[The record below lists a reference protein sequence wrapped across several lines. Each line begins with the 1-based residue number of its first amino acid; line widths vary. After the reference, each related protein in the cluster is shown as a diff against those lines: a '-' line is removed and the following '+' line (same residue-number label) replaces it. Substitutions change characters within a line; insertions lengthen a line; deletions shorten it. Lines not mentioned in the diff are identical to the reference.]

1 MYFVKSHGIGNDF
14 VILEDAGDF
23 EISSLAKLLCDRH
36 FGVGSDGLLIYEDSS
51 LVDFRMR
58 MFNPDGSEAEMCGNG
73 IRCITLYAYKR
84 NPKRN
89 FKVETKAGII
99 DCEITSTE
107 PFRVRVN
114 MGHPRDIRHHSVS
127 IDDKIFNL
135 TLVSMGNPHAVN
147 FVESVDSVP
156 LKDWG
161 PKIENHPDFP
171 NRTNVEFVQ
180 VLDRGHINVRVWERG
195 AGETLACGSGAC
207 AVTVASIVNN
217 YTDRYVEITLP
228 GGKLNIEW
236 DGERGIF
243 MEGPAEEVFTGELD
257 RNYIESR
264 LTEVKDD

>member
-14 VILEDAGDF
+14 VILEDTDNF
-23 EISSLAKLLCDRH
+23 EISGLARLLCDRH
-36 FGVGSDGLLIYEDSS
+36 FGVGSDGLLIYENSD
-51 LVDFRMR
+51 VGDFRMR

-73 IRCITLYAYKR
+73 IRCITLYAYKK
-84 NPKRN
+84 NPKKN

-99 DCEITSTE
+99 HCEITSVE

-114 MGHPRDIRHHSVS
+114 MGNPRDIRRHS
-127 IDDKIFNL
+127 ITIEDKIFDL

-147 FVESVDSVP
+147 FVEDVKAIP
-156 LKDWG
+156 LEDWG

-180 VLDRGHINVRVWERG
+180 VLDRRHINVRVWERG

-217 YTDRYVEITLP
+217 YTDRRVEVTLP
-228 GGKLNIEW
+228 GGKLDIEW
-236 DGERGIF
+236 DEKDGIF
-243 MEGPAEEVFTGELD
+243 MEGPAQEVFTGELD
-257 RNYIESR
+257 KKYLESKIMEV
-264 LTEVKDD
+264 TE